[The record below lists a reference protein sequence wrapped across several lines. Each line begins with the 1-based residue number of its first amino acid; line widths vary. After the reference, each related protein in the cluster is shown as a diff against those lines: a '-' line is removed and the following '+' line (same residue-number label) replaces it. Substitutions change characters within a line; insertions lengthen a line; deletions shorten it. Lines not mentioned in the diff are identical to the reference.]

1 MKNIEVIIGE
11 YFTDHNM
18 SNRTDLSPLNPWTV
32 ALGLDQHCSN
42 NPVSPNAKAIVFD
55 LDETI
60 GQFSNLQQLN
70 NAFEVILRRSLKQ
83 EEFNELIDLY
93 PEFLR
98 PGILTILE
106 FLAHKKKANAFQ
118 KMYLY
123 TNNQCG
129 REWVHKIINYM
140 ETKIQSQLFDDI
152 ICAFKIKNKVVEI
165 KRSTHNKT
173 HAELIKCTIM
183 KEANTEI
190 CFIDNTYFEKMCGDK
205 VYYILPRS
213 YYHSLLKQEIIDRLL
228 NHIPVSV
235 APFNRDILHDTLYN
249 YCKENPNKNRDIK
262 IDAEVTKKIMF
273 HIREYLYFAKNCNKI
288 LKIPRNVKSARK
300 PMTRCRKNKTVK
312 KM

>member
-1 MKNIEVIIGE
+1 MKNIIEIIIGE
-11 YFTDHNM
+11 YFTD
-18 SNRTDLSPLNPWTV
+18 SCGSPKTNT
-32 ALGLDQHCSN
+32 N
-42 NPVSPNAKAIVFD
+42 IKAIVFD

-70 NAFEVILRRSLKQ
+70 NAFEVILRRPMKQ
-83 EEFNELIDLY
+83 EEFNELLDLY

-106 FLAHKKKANAFQ
+106 FLVHKKNANAFQ

-140 ETKIQSQLFDDI
+140 ETKIHAHLFDDI
-152 ICAFKIKNKVVEI
+152 ICAFKIKNKVIEM

-183 KEANTEI
+183 KEATTEI

-213 YYHSLLKQEIIDRLL
+213 YNHSLSKQEIIDRVL

-262 IDAEVTKKIMF
+262 VDAEVTKKIMF
-273 HIREYLYFAKNCNKI
+273 HIREYLYFTKNGNKI
-288 LKIPRNVKSARK
+288 MKIPINRKSVRK
-300 PMTRCRKNKTVK
+300 TITKCRKNKTAK
-312 KM
+312 QQPKI